1 MFTRSFKENV
11 VEKKKAGFYGV
22 LSINLMEMRKLI
34 FCISVLIVALLANS
48 AYCQYNPLGQENS
61 FMQLDRQRGAIIM
74 SSAALGS
81 FLISKFLTNDVKI
94 DYYQAHVGYFY
105 GYSGGGWGPST
116 QESTKTAYSIFME
129 SFGAEREYS
138 RWFSLRFEGTIQEMS
153 GEDYFTA
160 GGGIKLYTKWTILRK
175 KKLHPYIEY
184 GGGVFCA
191 LQKFPEDGSLA
202 TFNLNYA
209 IGAEYILPNNDKIML
224 DANFK
229 HHSNNN
235 LGDSNPGFDGN
246 GVSLS
251 YCWFWKEKKNKVAQ

>member
-1 MFTRSFKENV
+1 
-11 VEKKKAGFYGV
+11 
-22 LSINLMEMRKLI
+22 MRKVK
-34 FCISVLIVALLANS
+34 FYISIIILTLLSNNI
-48 AYCQYNPLGQENS
+48 YCQYNPLGMENS

-81 FLISKFLTNDVKI
+81 YLISKFLIKDVKI
-94 DYYQAHVGYFY
+94 DYYQAHAGYFY
-105 GYSGGGWGPST
+105 GYSGGGWGPSS
-116 QESTKTAYSIFME
+116 QESTKTPYNIFME

-138 RWFSLRFEGTIQEMS
+138 HWFSLRLEGTLQEMS
-153 GEDYFTA
+153 GKDYFTV

-175 KKLHPYIEY
+175 KKIHPYIEY

-191 LQKFPEDGSLA
+191 VDKFPEDCSNI

-209 IGAEYILPNNDKIML
+209 VGAEYILPNNDKIMV

-235 LGDSNPGFDGN
+235 LWQPNYGFDGN
-246 GVSLS
+246 GVSVS
-251 YCWFWKEKKNKVAQ
+251 YCWFWKENKK